1 MEQVQCIEYDEA
13 QGVGDLLFVNKHKLN
28 QYRFYRRRNEWDEC
42 YMVEFCTDSS
52 DYQFYWGHN
61 DSDRGMIDVTTLLSP
76 QDPEIEWKRIKFEPL
91 LAYNLPKI
99 IMSVEKGLSKKV
111 LF

>member
-1 MEQVQCIEYDEA
+1 MA
-13 QGVGDLLFVNKHKLN
+13 QGVYIEFKEESGIGDLLFVNKYNPWL
-28 QYRFYRRRNEWDEC
+28 YRFYRRKSIWDEC